1 WWKAER
7 RDGPRAFA
15 LDPQWL
21 PASREDPDVGTLR
34 EHVVAELRAC
44 IEDVLAV
51 VEQEEE
57 APIAQRV
64 DQGFRVGASWLLEH
78 AERRG
83 DGVGDARGV
92 GHRGE
97 LRHPRPVLERV
108 PGVASRFDRQTRLAA
123 SPGS

>member
-1 WWKAER
+1 RVRLVEQELRRDPAGSIQEQPRGVRGPNTRGVGIVRWKAER

-15 LDPQWL
+15 LDPQGL

-64 DQGFRVGASWLLEH
+64 
-78 AERRG
+78 
-83 DGVGDARGV
+83 
-92 GHRGE
+92 
-97 LRHPRPVLERV
+97 
-108 PGVASRFDRQTRLAA
+108 
-123 SPGS
+123 